1 MIIYGLML
9 MGLCMFAGLIVGD
22 LLGLLLGIS
31 ANIGGVGFAMLF
43 LVVISQKLTE
53 KGLLSKPAEQGWILE
68 CDVYP
73 YCCRHVREP
82 ERCGRAQRRPGGA
95 YCRPWRSRDW
105 FSAD

>member
-53 KGLLSKPAEQGWILE
+53 
-68 CDVYP
+68 
-73 YCCRHVREP
+73 
-82 ERCGRAQRRPGGA
+82 
-95 YCRPWRSRDW
+95 
-105 FSAD
+105 

>member
-43 LVVISQKLTE
+43 SVNFWEITTKNSM
-53 KGLLSKPAEQGWILE
+53 A
-68 CDVYP
+68 
-73 YCCRHVREP
+73 
-82 ERCGRAQRRPGGA
+82 
-95 YCRPWRSRDW
+95 
-105 FSAD
+105 

>member
-53 KGLLSKPAEQGWILE
+53 KGLLSKE
-68 CDVYP
+68 
-73 YCCRHVREP
+73 
-82 ERCGRAQRRPGGA
+82 GA
-95 YCRPWRSRDW
+95 NKSLI
-105 FSAD
+105 

>member
-53 KGLLSKPAEQGWILE
+53 KGLLSKPAEQGVGFWNE
-68 CDVYP
+68 CS
-73 YCCRHVREP
+73 HVREP

>member
-43 LVVISQKLTE
+43 LGK
-53 KGLLSKPAEQGWILE
+53 
-68 CDVYP
+68 
-73 YCCRHVREP
+73 VRT
-82 ERCGRAQRRPGGA
+82 
-95 YCRPWRSRDW
+95 S
-105 FSAD
+105 S

>member
-53 KGLLSKPAEQGWILE
+53 KGLLSKPAEQGVGFWNAMYIPIVE
-68 CDVYP
+68 MCIRDRSP
-73 YCCRHVREP
+73 
-82 ERCGRAQRRPGGA
+82 PGSLSPR
-95 YCRPWRSRDW
+95 YSC
-105 FSAD
+105 